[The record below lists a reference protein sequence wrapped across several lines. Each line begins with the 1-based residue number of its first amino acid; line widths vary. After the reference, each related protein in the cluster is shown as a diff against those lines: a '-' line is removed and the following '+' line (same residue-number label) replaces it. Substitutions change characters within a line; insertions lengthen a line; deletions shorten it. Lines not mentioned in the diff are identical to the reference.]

1 MKYTLDLP
9 DELNQVVNDMG
20 FDVNSWFQ
28 ASFLKP
34 LVERFE
40 HRLQKQ
46 VIDQNSD
53 AISASVDQAT
63 QATTFQAFEE
73 VVTPEP
79 PVPTADPTPAPDQ
92 TPTPEPV
99 QTDPTTP
106 DQSGT
111 TVPQSTD
118 STNPNSTT
126 DTQTTDTTPTTDPA
140 VTSTPDSV
148 S

>member
-46 VIDQNSD
+46 VIDQNLD
-53 AISASVDQAT
+53 VISASVDQAT
-63 QATTFQAFEE
+63 QATTFQVVEE

-79 PVPTADPTPAPDQ
+79 PTPTPDP

-99 QTDPTTP
+99 QTDPTTS

-111 TVPQSTD
+111 TAAPSTESTNSTD
-118 STNPNSTT
+118 PNSTV
-126 DTQTTDTTPTTDPA
+126 DTTPAADPA
-140 VTSTPDSV
+140 AAPTPDSV